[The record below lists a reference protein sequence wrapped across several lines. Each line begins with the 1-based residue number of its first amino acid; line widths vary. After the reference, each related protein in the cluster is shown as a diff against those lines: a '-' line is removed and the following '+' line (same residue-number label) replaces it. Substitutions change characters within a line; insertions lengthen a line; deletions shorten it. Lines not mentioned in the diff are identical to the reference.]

1 MDARCR
7 FRNKPVVSC
16 NKIPISEFYI
26 DMFQGIVYNDNERR
40 CYNGTT

>member
-1 MDARCR
+1 MDAKCR
-7 FRNKPVVSC
+7 FRNKLVVSF
-16 NKIPISEFYI
+16 NKMPISAFSV